1 MADPPIQIDTMRPDS
16 EFRISDLCKLVES
29 RFTIA
34 DVQRIYQAYL
44 LAAEAHDGQRRQSG
58 EAYIT
63 HPLAVARIVAID
75 MQMDAQAIMAAL
87 LHDVLEDT
95 PVSYNQLANQFGDE
109 VAHLVEGLSKL
120 TNLDV
125 SKAEAQAENFRKML
139 LAMVSD
145 IRVIVIKLADRLHNM
160 RTLGAVGPAKRQ
172 RIARETLDVFAPIA
186 HRLGITSIK
195 DELEE
200 LCFEALH
207 PLRHR
212 TLKAAVEDARGNR
225 SELVSRIEIQSRA
238 VLEEMGLKVD
248 VFGREKNLYSLYRK
262 MSSKQMSFSDVYD
275 MFAIRVIVDSVDDC
289 YRALGRLH
297 NLYKPVE
304 KSFKDH
310 VAIPKNNG
318 YQSLHTVMQTN
329 TGVRVEAQIRT
340 RDMDRMAQ
348 DGIAAHWKYKT
359 GEHDTP
365 THAREWLQQVLELQK
380 SVSDTI
386 EFYESAKHDLFH
398 KEIYV
403 FSPKGRIFRLPVNA
417 TPVDFAYAVH
427 SDIGNHCDMA
437 RVDRNMVSLNTQ
449 LQSGQTVQIY
459 TDQSRSPSPMW
470 LDSVVSNRARHAI
483 RHYLRT
489 MNDEKAPLFGHRLI
503 VRALAA
509 LGSRFEDVTGENL
522 DRVLKKYNYADRDT
536 LLLNLGIG
544 NHIPSDIA
552 AQLLGENTD
561 PAPAQQQTTPLLVDG
576 AEGSVVSMAHCCLP
590 IPGDNIQGVISA
602 GDGVVVHRA
611 GCRNVIKRSRSRSS
625 DWVPVQWSNNT
636 TAEFTTHL
644 WVAMRNRPGSLA
656 RVTDTISRLIANIE
670 NISFS
675 NSHDSLTEIQFI
687 LTVRDREHL
696 ARLIRQIRNLR
707 VVERV
712 HREPLN

>member
-1 MADPPIQIDTMRPDS
+1 MADLPLPLDTPHGEA
-16 EFRISDLCKLVES
+16 EFHITDLCRMVES
-29 RFTIA
+29 RFSGA
-34 DVQRIYQAYL
+34 EVQRVYQAYL

-58 EAYIT
+58 EPYIT
-63 HPLAVARIVAID
+63 HPLAVARIVADD
-75 MQMDAQAIMAAL
+75 MRMDAHAIMAAL

-95 PVSYNQLANQFGDE
+95 PVTYLQLAEQFGDE
-109 VAHLVEGLSKL
+109 VARLVEGLSKL
-120 TNLDV
+120 TNLEG

-160 RTLGAVGPAKRQ
+160 RTLGAVGLAKRR
-172 RIARETLDVFAPIA
+172 RIARETLEVFAPIA

-195 DELEE
+195 NELEDRG
-200 LCFEALH
+200 FAALYPH
-207 PLRHR
+207 RYNTLR
-212 TLKAAVEDARGNR
+212 AAVEKARGNR
-225 SELVSRIEIQSRA
+225 SELVSKIEIQSRA
-238 VLEEMGLKVD
+238 VLEEMGLNAD
-248 VFGREKNLYSLYRK
+248 VFGREKHLYSLFLK
-262 MSSKQMSFSDVYD
+262 MRNKQMSFGDVYD
-275 MFAIRVIVDSVDDC
+275 MFAIRVIVDTVDDC

-304 KSFKDH
+304 RSFKDH
-310 VAIPKNNG
+310 IAIPKNNG

-329 TGVRVEAQIRT
+329 TGVPVEAQIRT

-359 GEHDTP
+359 GERDTP
-365 THAREWLQQVLELQK
+365 THAQEWLQQVLELQK
-380 SVSDTI
+380 SASDTLD
-386 EFYESAKHDLFH
+386 FYESAKHDLVH

-403 FSPKGRIFRLPVNA
+403 FSPKGRIFRLPMNA

-427 SDIGNHCDMA
+427 SDIGNQCRAA
-437 RVDRNMVSLNTQ
+437 RVDRRMMPLSTQ
-449 LQSGQTVQIY
+449 LSSGQTVEIY
-459 TDQSRSPSPMW
+459 THEFASPSPMW
-470 LDSVVSNRARHAI
+470 LDFVVTARARHAI

-489 MNDEKAPLFGHRLI
+489 MDDEKALLFGRRLI
-503 VRALAA
+503 MRALAA
-509 LGSRFEDVTGENL
+509 LGGALDAVSDDNL
-522 DRVLKKYNYADRDT
+522 QRVLRKFNHSDLDA

-552 AQLLGENTD
+552 AQLLGEDTD

-576 AEGSVVSMAHCCLP
+576 PEGSVVSMARCCLP

-602 GDGVVVHRA
+602 GHGVVVHRA
-611 GCRNVIKRSRSRSS
+611 GCRNVLKRSRNRSS
-625 DWVPVQWSNNT
+625 DWVPVQWSTHT

-644 WVAMRNRPGSLA
+644 WVAMRNQPGSLA
-656 RVTDTISRLIANIE
+656 RVADTISRLTANIE

-675 NSHDSLTEIQFI
+675 NSHDSLTDIQFT
-687 LTVRDREHL
+687 LTVRDRKHM

-712 HREPLN
+712 RREPLS